1 MKHPTESLLRWA
13 VAFKLIF
20 LFLLGGG
27 AATTVI
33 GIVLLITGSTPE
45 ALGMGVGIMISSLFF
60 RYLRLITHAVA
71 IAAKNKHI

>member
-33 GIVLLITGSTPE
+33 GIILLTLDKSPE
-45 ALGMGVGIMISSLFF
+45 ALGMGVGIMISALFF
-60 RYLRLITHAVA
+60 RYLQLITHAVA